1 MKECEYCVN
10 STIADWD
17 WDEKNKKSIPD
28 YWCEKHK
35 RCCEDIY
42 ACEDLDTGGNIFPVD
57 LNKEAL
63 KEESELWH
71 HC

>member
-1 MKECEYCVN
+1 MKACEKCLH
-10 STIADWD
+10 SEILDWD

-28 YWCEKHK
+28 YWCEKK
-35 RCCEDIY
+35 KQSCKDILE
-42 ACEDLDTGGNIFPVD
+42 CDDLDTGSDIRPVD